1 MTPPAPTELLQSHRL
16 AGEGAGNIHG
26 VAWQWPTILVA
37 QVISRK
43 GNGYISYR
51 KPGIFRRYIDIGFDV
66 AEQGADFGCLPRVT
80 RKCAAREMNMRI
92 SPALYYISE
101 YVPHPVTSPTRARYR
116 RRFAPF
122 QTQLDF
128 NGRSACIK
136 KHSRNIG
143 PADQADAGP
152 SRIRLRAIAA
162 HPVQDHD
169 ERGHNSDLRDVKKRG
184 CRGFFSSVPS
194 KSRSAAPLSD
204 AALNR
209 TFCPIFVPY
218 KR

>member
-1 MTPPAPTELLQSHRL
+1 MTPPAPTELLQSYRL

-26 VAWQWPTILVA
+26 VAWQWPTVLVA

-51 KPGIFRRYIDIGFDV
+51 KPGLFRRHIDIGFDV
-66 AEQGADFGCLPRVT
+66 AEQGADFGRLPRVT
-80 RKCAAREMNMRI
+80 RKCAAREMNMHI
-92 SPALYYISE
+92 SPALYYVSE
-101 YVPHPVTSPTRARYR
+101 YVPHPVTSPTRARDR

-136 KHSRNIG
+136 KHSRNTG
-143 PADQADAGP
+143 SADAGP
-152 SRIRLRAIAA
+152 SRIRLRAIAV

-169 ERGHNSDLRDVKKRG
+169 ERGHNSDLWDVKKRG
-184 CRGFFSSVPS
+184 CRGLFSSPSS
-194 KSRSAAPLSD
+194 KSRADAPLSG